1 MVNQKFSLLSEK
13 EKKAKFKAVLNTKAK
28 GGLTG
33 EEIHQILQILPVNQQ
48 YEILIYHS
56 LDDFCEGICQ
66 TEGTRKRLVLGAA
79 YVRTRNEEEKFV
91 CDVQSET
98 IAITIQKQTESEEWN
113 QLHIFIPP
121 ERYRKE
127 GKDHE

>member
-13 EKKAKFKAVLNTKAK
+13 ERKAKFKAVLNTKAK

-33 EEIHQILQILPVNQQ
+33 EEIQELLQILPANQQ
-48 YEILIYHS
+48 YEIIIYHG
-56 LDDFCEGICQ
+56 LDDFCGNICQ
-66 TEGTRKRLVLGAA
+66 AEGRKRLVLGTA
-79 YVRTRNEEEKFV
+79 YVETGNKTGKFV

-98 IAITIQKQTESEEWN
+98 IAITIQKQTESEKWN
-113 QLHIFIPP
+113 QLHIFIPT

-127 GKDHE
+127 AKAYE